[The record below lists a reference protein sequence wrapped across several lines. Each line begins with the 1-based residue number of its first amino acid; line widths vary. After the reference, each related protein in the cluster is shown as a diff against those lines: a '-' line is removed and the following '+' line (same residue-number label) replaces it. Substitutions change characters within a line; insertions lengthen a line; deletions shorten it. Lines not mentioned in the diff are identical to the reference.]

1 MCMVGAE
8 TAAAWGMSQMAANM
22 AVTSIATSV
31 VSTGLSAYG
40 QMQQGQAQQ
49 DQANYQAKIMNRNA
63 QIADMNAQDA
73 ERRGQIEEKQ
83 LRLRTANIISDARS
97 GLSGSGVV
105 VDAGSPLDIQT
116 DTAAWGEYDVQTQR
130 WNVAKEVWG
139 IKNQAANYTAQSG
152 LYRMAGANAASAGV
166 WGAGGS
172 LLSGVGT
179 VADKWY
185 KYGDNGVKPLVT
197 G

>member
-22 AVTSIATSV
+22 AVTSIAASV

-40 QMQQGQAQQ
+40 QMQQGEAAQ
-49 DQANYQAKIMNRNA
+49 DQANYQAKIMDRNA

-83 LRLRTANIISDARS
+83 LRLRTANIVSDARS

-105 VDAGSPLDIQT
+105 VDTGSPLDIQT
-116 DTAAWGEYDVQTQR
+116 DTVAWGEYDVQTQR

-139 IKNQAANYTAQSG
+139 IKNQAANYTAQGG
-152 LYRMAGANAASAGV
+152 LYRTAGANAASAGLT
-166 WGAGGS
+166 GAGGS

-179 VADKWY
+179 VSDKWY
-185 KYGDNGVKPLVT
+185 KYNKEGAFT
-197 G
+197 